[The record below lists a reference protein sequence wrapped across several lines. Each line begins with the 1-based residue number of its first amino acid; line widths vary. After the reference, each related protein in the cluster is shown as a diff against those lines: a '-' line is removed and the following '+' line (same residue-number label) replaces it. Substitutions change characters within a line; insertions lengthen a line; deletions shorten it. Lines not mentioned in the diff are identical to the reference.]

1 MAPKV
6 RSNVR
11 LLTIKLEDHVFK
23 KKKRKMER
31 MSHAFGRSHWNVQDF
46 GKKLS
51 LNAFELDVR
60 HDMSIDIV
68 SKYELVTY
76 FGKKSSSNG

>member
-1 MAPKV
+1 
-6 RSNVR
+6 
-11 LLTIKLEDHVFK
+11 
-23 KKKRKMER
+23 
-31 MSHAFGRSHWNVQDF
+31 VQDF

-51 LNAFELDVR
+51 LNVFKLDVR